1 MNGPVPALSAG
12 AIDAP
17 SGIDVTVGQ
26 GVAGGAVAAF
36 LTTLAVA
43 AVLVA
48 VRPAYVERMTEA
60 VLERP
65 ASSFLYG
72 LFLLL
77 ALFVSVFMLA
87 ITGIGLLLAV
97 PLLLVAYVVW
107 AVGAAVAY
115 LAVADRLV
123 GHDDGW
129 LKAVL
134 VAAALN
140 GALAATGVGALVA
153 LAIGA
158 TGFGAVLDDWFG

>member
-1 MNGPVPALSAG
+1 MNGLVPAFSTG
-12 AIDAP
+12 TVDAP
-17 SGIDVTVGQ
+17 PGIDVTIGQ
-26 GVAGGAVAAF
+26 GIAGGAVAAF

-48 VRPAYVERMTEA
+48 VRPAYVERMTDA
-60 VLERP
+60 VLDRP

-77 ALFVSVFMLA
+77 ALFVSVFVLA
-87 ITGIGLLLAV
+87 TTGIGLLLAI

-107 AVGAAVAY
+107 AVGGAVAY
-115 LAVADRLV
+115 LAIADRLV
-123 GHDDGW
+123 GHGDGW
-129 LKAVL
+129 LKAIL

-140 GALAATGVGALVA
+140 GALAATGVGGVVA

-158 TGFGAVLDDWFG
+158 TGFGAVLDDWFE

>member
-1 MNGPVPALSAG
+1 MNGPVPPLSAG
-12 AIDAP
+12 TIDAP

-48 VRPAYVERMTEA
+48 VRPAYVERMTDA

-129 LKAVL
+129 PKAIL

-140 GALAATGVGALVA
+140 GVLAATGVGALVA